1 MDNKI
6 TIGARGSKL
15 SLAYAN
21 KVKSNILSQV
31 QGIDKEIIIKKIKTS
46 GDLFQNKKISE
57 IGGKDLFCKEIEE
70 KLIKKEIDIAVHSLK
85 DMDSEE
91 TKGLT
96 IHAYLERNDA
106 RETFV
111 SKSFDDGRSWSKP
124 KPLHNHI
131 YKNKEESE
139 SLKPLL
145 LQNNKLL
152 AIGYAFVRP
161 DSLTPI
167 VNPNTFE
174 ILPLNNK
181 ISISNDNGESWSMPK
196 NFNVNETPL
205 EISGPCIQLKS
216 GRILGAAPPFHL
228 KESDHSGWI
237 IYSDDEGENWSKLS
251 EFYKSKE
258 GHISTWECRLCE
270 TNNKIIVIFWA
281 YDNKN
286 KKNLSNHVVIS
297 DDAGKTFNTV
307 IDTKIRGQ
315 ASNVI
320 FYKDDIIVISSRG
333 VLAFKKNIEDTEEN
347 FQQIKNNINDFIGA
361 DQFKKNRNF
370 IFVYL
375 NCALIQ

>member
-1 MDNKI
+1 M
-6 TIGARGSKL
+6 
-15 SLAYAN
+15 
-21 KVKSNILSQV
+21 
-31 QGIDKEIIIKKIKTS
+31 
-46 GDLFQNKKISE
+46 
-57 IGGKDLFCKEIEE
+57 
-70 KLIKKEIDIAVHSLK
+70 
-85 DMDSEE
+85 
-91 TKGLT
+91 
-96 IHAYLERNDA
+96 
-106 RETFV
+106 
-111 SKSFDDGRSWSKP
+111 
-124 KPLHNHI
+124 
-131 YKNKEESE
+131 
-139 SLKPLL
+139 
-145 LQNNKLL
+145 L

-258 GHISTWECRLCE
+258 GYVSTWECRLCE

-297 DDAGKTFNTV
+297 DDDGKTFNTV

-315 ASNVI
+315 ASNVM
-320 FYKDDIIVISSRG
+320 FYKDDIIFTIHCHRENPTGLILRKVDIRDNKFSILDEINLFSKDGLSSDDTNISKQFGSLKFG
-333 VLAFKKNIEDTEEN
+333 QPSILLLNNSELLICFWCIHDNQHIIKTYIVNI
-347 FQQIKNNINDFIGA
+347 
-361 DQFKKNRNF
+361 
-370 IFVYL
+370 
-375 NCALIQ
+375 

>member
-1 MDNKI
+1 MRIIDEIILYENPEPLLVSKQGIFPGIVKLQDNSLLALF
-6 TIGARGSKL
+6 TIGQA
-15 SLAYAN
+15 
-21 KVKSNILSQV
+21 
-31 QGIDKEIIIKKIKTS
+31 
-46 GDLFQNKKISE
+46 F
-57 IGGKDLFCKEIEE
+57 
-70 KLIKKEIDIAVHSLK
+70 
-85 DMDSEE
+85 DS
-91 TKGLT
+91 
-96 IHAYLERNDA
+96 ADQR
-106 RETFV
+106 TFV

-237 IYSDDEGENWSKLS
+237 IYSDDEGENWNKLS
-251 EFYKSKE
+251 EFYKSK
-258 GHISTWECRLCE
+258 GRTC
-270 TNNKIIVIFWA
+270 F
-281 YDNKN
+281 
-286 KKNLSNHVVIS
+286 NLGMSIM
-297 DDAGKTFNTV
+297 
-307 IDTKIRGQ
+307 
-315 ASNVI
+315 
-320 FYKDDIIVISSRG
+320 
-333 VLAFKKNIEDTEEN
+333 
-347 FQQIKNNINDFIGA
+347 
-361 DQFKKNRNF
+361 
-370 IFVYL
+370 
-375 NCALIQ
+375 